1 MITGTGDRMAV
12 KHISKMLDISDE
24 DAAEVI
30 KYIAVS
36 VSTHHLM
43 SEVVGELTA
52 KYGKKAIL
60 AGMMLAMTFEANERE
75 TANLKYDYG
84 HG

>member
-1 MITGTGDRMAV
+1 MGNGMMGEI
-12 KHISKMLDISDE
+12 KHISEMLDISDE
-24 DAAEVI
+24 DAKEVI
-30 KYIAVS
+30 KDIAVS

-60 AGMMLAMTFEANERE
+60 AGMMLEKVFEENERE
-75 TANLKYDYG
+75 IADLKYDYG